1 LNSASSGQ
9 NSAKTESSGG
19 LGGLIGYG
27 KFKAPFINHFKSTNQ
42 ALYFEIL
49 MHFNFAIFP
58 FYDFLGSGSSDDS
71 NDENLSNNDNDSDWS
86 VDSQKIRKKRKIFDR
101 EQKKRLRQFNIG
113 RKDNPEKLLC
123 QKERG

>member
-1 LNSASSGQ
+1 LPIDLQTDLLRSSLQSVLLSVTDDFIGKICRNALSRASSGQ

-27 KFKAPFINHFKSTNQ
+27 
-42 ALYFEIL
+42 
-49 MHFNFAIFP
+49 
-58 FYDFLGSGSSDDS
+58 SGSSDDS
-71 NDENLSNNDNDSDWS
+71 NDENQSNNDNDSDWS